1 MLKATSYEPVSRLD
15 LARTLAG
22 RGRYWTTTYLVDGL
36 LIDSG
41 CAYSAPELSA
51 YLRDKPLARTG

>member
-1 MLKATSYEPVSRLD
+1 MSLMLKVTSYDLVTRID

-22 RGRYWTTTYLVDGL
+22 RGQYWTTAYLVDGL

-41 CAYSAPELSA
+41 CVYSAPEL
-51 YLRDKPLARTG
+51 LA